1 MTPTLATRL
10 ACAVILA
17 GTAAFAHAATPEPD
31 SVDYERAAKNF
42 LARQGRPDAQPG
54 DLTLEE
60 LIETEFLSA
69 PIGIFELAIPRS
81 SLTTPS
87 EPARFQ
93 GLCLNLLDAQGLWLD
108 WARPNDPELEPVL
121 ADLAKVRK
129 WVEDW
134 DVARLAAAADDAGL
148 GLHELVESTP
158 EQLELTARL
167 TKLTCEG
174 ALTGGAEK
182 CETVRV
188 ALYPS
193 RSDFVEM
200 LCVVGYL
207 RPNLQPFFWVDGLEM
222 WHQFN
227 MTDMNLFGL
236 AMSYPAE
243 GVTGSTYG
251 EGERMEEKN
260 KKALGEQITQLALNA
275 MVLRLYDDGLPG
287 TVIHSLSINMVI
299 ESFGEIDT
307 RADGHLER
315 RTTEARE
322 TFVPGGQ
329 SQGGILPTASAK
341 NRWRYDSG
349 RFHYVRPL
357 RYAQKDGGKERGRSK
372 IKHANFLLRSED
384 GVVKK
389 LVDAPFLGS
398 EAEELPAP
406 PKGLEEDQA
415 EFLRAYRIAFIH
427 WLREAGAGSKKVSH
441 EKFAVWLRE
450 LNSRAST
457 EDFEASLLTVYGVP
471 LSSPELGKESLEG
484 QFLLWL
490 TKQKS

>member
-1 MTPTLATRL
+1 MTSTLATRL
-10 ACAVILA
+10 ACAVTLA
-17 GTAAFAHAATPEPD
+17 AAAALPLAAAPAPD
-31 SVDYERAAKNF
+31 SVNFERAAKNF
-42 LARQGRPDAQPG
+42 LERHGRAGAEAG
-54 DLTLEE
+54 DLTLEQ
-60 LIETEFLSA
+60 LVETEFLAA
-69 PIGIFELAIPRS
+69 PLGIFELAIPRRN
-81 SLTTPS
+81 LATPS

-93 GLCLNLLDAQGLWLD
+93 GLCLNLLDAQDLWLD
-108 WARPNDPELEPVL
+108 WARPNDPEVKPVR

-134 DVARLAAAADDAGL
+134 DTKQLAASAKDGAL
-148 GLHELVESTP
+148 GLHEMVESTP
-158 EQLELTARL
+158 EQIELTQRFTTLAR
-167 TKLTCEG
+167 EG
-174 ALTGGAEK
+174 ALMGGERK
-182 CETVRV
+182 CESVRV
-188 ALYPS
+188 ALFPS
-193 RSDFVEM
+193 RGDFVEM

-207 RPNLQPFFWVDGLEM
+207 RPNLQPYFWVEGIET

-236 AMSYPAE
+236 AMSYPADD
-243 GVTGSTYG
+243 VTGSTYA

-275 MVLRLYDDGLPG
+275 MVLRLYDDNLPG
-287 TVIHSLSINMVI
+287 TVVHSLSINMVI
-299 ESFGEIDT
+299 EAFGEIDT
-307 RADGHLER
+307 RADGHLEGR
-315 RTTEARE
+315 STQARE

-329 SQGGILPTASAK
+329 SQGGVLPTASAK

-357 RYAQKDGGKERGRSK
+357 RYAQKEGGKERGRSK

-384 GVVKK
+384 GVIKK

-398 EAEELPAP
+398 GVEELPAP

-415 EFLRAYRIAFIH
+415 EFLRAYRVAFVH
-427 WLREAGAGSKKVSH
+427 WLREAGAGSKKASH

-450 LNSRAST
+450 LDTRSSI
-457 EDFEASLLTVYGVP
+457 EDFESSLQTVYGVP
-471 LSSPELGKESLEG
+471 LSSAELGKESLEG

-490 TKQKS
+490 NKQKS